1 MWAVWVS
8 ICVLFLMGVR
18 IMSRLNE
25 VERNLEREIDELTA
39 SVGEAADLIGSLAQ
53 QIKDCQCDPVAL
65 GALVEKLDAQQQRL
79 QAAVDAHKS
88 PVDPVEPDPVD
99 PTDPIEDD
107 EEDA

>member
-1 MWAVWVS
+1 MWTVWVS
-8 ICVLFLMGVR
+8 ICVLFLMGVW
-18 IMSRLNE
+18 IMRTLQD
-25 VERNLEREIDELTA
+25 LEREIDELTA

-79 QAAVDAHKS
+79 QAVVDAHKS

-99 PTDPIEDD
+99 PTDPVEDD
-107 EEDA
+107 EEDM